1 MALMPRFGAG
11 TRLFATFAALSLVPV
26 LGLGALLAVQY
37 RHEVQQRGLDQ
48 ARAQAELIARLL
60 GETQLEGH
68 DLRFGLSRTERDQI
82 AAFAASEVRTGNVTR
97 LRLRAPDQRMVFSDD
112 GSGLGGGVDD
122 EATQALK
129 GTSEAAITRLNT
141 DSVDIGPAGARVVEV
156 YTAVRDPRT
165 QAVIGVLEVYLPY
178 ETIAT
183 ELSAGLHRLYLAL
196 ALGLALLYL
205 LLAGLAG
212 WTTRRLGLNAAR
224 YEHLA
229 MHDPLTDLPN
239 RTQFA
244 GRLSLEIA
252 AVERRGGGAAVV
264 LIDLDRFREINDTLG
279 HHNGDVLLTRIAER
293 LARCVRP
300 QDTLAR
306 LGGDE
311 FGLILPDVTEPEK
324 IEAALEQVR
333 AAIEAE
339 VDLGGLP
346 VTVDASLGVVF
357 IPRDG
362 RDPDVLLQ
370 HADIAM
376 YVAKRAHGGIVC
388 YDVAQDHYNAERLAL
403 VSELRRAV
411 QHGELRLHF
420 QPQVHQPS
428 GTVRT
433 LEALIR
439 WQHPTRGLLL
449 PDEFVP
455 IAEQTGLIDEVTR
468 WVLDSALTSLR
479 EWRCQTPDLV
489 VAVNVSARSLQH
501 LQLPRM
507 VLDALAR
514 VDADPDWLLLEIT
527 ETALVTDGA
536 RAAAVLGELSAAGLR
551 LSLDDFGQG
560 YTSLSQLNDLPLS
573 ELKIDKSFVLNMLQ
587 SPGDAAIVR
596 SVIDLAHNLGMD
608 VVAEGVEQA
617 EAVQGLLDLGCDITQ
632 GYWLCRPLPAAEI
645 APWLAARR
653 SAPVGSV
660 PGPGTVGSSVL
671 GP

>member
-1 MALMPRFGAG
+1 MALRRRFGAG
-11 TRLFATFAALSLVPV
+11 TRLFVAFAALSVVPV

-37 RHEVQQRGLDQ
+37 RHEVQQRGVDQ

-68 DLRFGLSRTERDQI
+68 DLRAGLSRGERERLRV
-82 AAFAASEVRTGNVTR
+82 FAASEVRTGNVTR
-97 LRLRAPDQRMVFSDD
+97 LRLRAPDQRVVFSDD
-112 GSGLGGGVDD
+112 GSGLGGGVDE
-122 EATQALK
+122 EAAEALD
-129 GTSEAAITRLNT
+129 GTSEAEITRLND
-141 DSVDIGPAGARVVEV
+141 DSVDVGPAGARVVEV
-156 YTAVRDPRT
+156 YAAVRDPRT

-178 ETIAT
+178 ETIST
-183 ELSAGLHRLYLAL
+183 ELGAGLHRLYLAL
-196 ALGLALLYL
+196 AIGLGLLYL
-205 LLAGLAG
+205 LLAGLSG
-212 WTTRRLGLNAAR
+212 WTTRRLGQNAAK

-229 MHDPLTDLPN
+229 KHDPLTDLPN

-244 GRLSLEIA
+244 HRIGQEIA
-252 AVERRGGGAAVV
+252 AVERHGGGAAVV

-279 HHNGDVLLTRIAER
+279 HHNGDVLLTRIAAR
-293 LARCVRP
+293 LAWSVRP

-311 FGLILPDVTEPEK
+311 FGLVLPGISDPAQ
-324 IEAALEQVR
+324 IEAALTEVR
-333 AAIEAE
+333 AAIETE

-346 VTVDASLGVVF
+346 ISLDASLGVVF
-357 IPRDG
+357 IPQDG
-362 RDPDVLLQ
+362 HDPDVLLQ
-370 HADIAM
+370 RADVAM
-376 YVAKRAHGGIVC
+376 YVAKRAHGGIAC
-388 YDVAQDHYNAERLAL
+388 YDVAQDHYNPERLAL

-411 QHGELRLHF
+411 QQGELRLHY
-420 QPQVHQPS
+420 QPQLHQPS
-428 GTVRT
+428 GTIRT

-468 WVLDSALTSLR
+468 WVLDSALASLC
-479 EWRCQTPDLV
+479 EWRSQTPDLV
-489 VAVNVSARSLQH
+489 VAVNISARSLQH

-507 VLDALAR
+507 VLDALER
-514 VDADPDWLLLEIT
+514 VGAEPDWLLLEIT
-527 ETALVTDGA
+527 ETALVTDA
-536 RAAAVLGELSAAGLR
+536 ERAATVLGELSAAGLR

-560 YTSLSQLNDLPLS
+560 YTSLSQLNELPLS

-617 EAVQGLLDLGCDITQ
+617 EAVQGLLDLGCDTAQ
-632 GYWLCRPLPAAEI
+632 GYWLCRPLPADQI
-645 APWLAARR
+645 APWLAARIVT
-653 SAPVGSV
+653 PVG
-660 PGPGTVGSSVL
+660 P
-671 GP
+671 